1 MRLRGSRVVITGAS
15 SGIGRATAIQMATR
29 GAHVVLAARRA
40 EALEEVAALCR
51 THGVTAEVVP
61 TDVTKPEECARL
73 IERAGRVDVLVNNAG
88 YAIFDEVA
96 AAKLEDVRGMMDTN
110 FFGAVHCTQAVL
122 PQMLERRSGAIVNVA
137 SIVGLMGFVR
147 MSGYC
152 ASKFA
157 LVGWSEALRGE
168 VLQRGVKV
176 SLICPGT
183 TETEFF
189 DTAERGKMPGAS
201 RLMLAM
207 TADHVA
213 RAICAAAEDGRYRRI
228 MPLVARMLIRMK
240 ELAPRTTHFVMR
252 RVSGI
257 LE

>member
-15 SGIGRATAIQMATR
+15 SGIGRATAIQMAQR

-51 THGVTAEVVP
+51 THGVTADVVP

-73 IERAGRVDVLVNNAG
+73 IERAGHVDVLVNNAG
-88 YAIFDEVA
+88 FAIFDEVA
-96 AAKLEDVRGMMDTN
+96 AAKLEEVRGMMDTN

-122 PQMLERRSGAIVNVA
+122 PQMLQRHSGSIVNVA

-157 LVGWSEALRGE
+157 LIGWSEALRGE
-168 VLQRGVKV
+168 VLHHGVNI
-176 SLICPGT
+176 SLVCPGT

-189 DTAERGKMPGAS
+189 ETAERGKMPGAS

-228 MPLVARMLIRMK
+228 MPFVARMLIRMK